1 MSSGKILP
9 SNHKAMTFCYDA
21 RNTNWTSYF
30 VVPDHPTVVAPLP
43 HRPTWKGQTGTPNRA
58 PSTLLESPEIGRPTF
73 ASPGFIPHSGEFRH
87 YQSAIDA
94 ESSLRNLDNRLS
106 RRAFGQRVIP
116 ELKNPSIEAMN
127 LIVLPDYRAKPIA
140 GYEGEETV
148 CGILK
153 KYASNDGMNGARFN
167 NSTRTTTRNLL
178 LPFTNQNIRAALEKG
193 KPGYVP
199 S

>member
-1 MSSGKILP
+1 MASGRILP
-9 SNHKAMTFCYDA
+9 PNHKAMTFCYDA

-43 HRPTWKGQTGTPNRA
+43 NRPTWKGQSGTPNKA
-58 PSTLLESPEIGRPTF
+58 PSTLLETPEIGRPTF
-73 ASPGFIPHSGEFRH
+73 TSPGFIPHFGEFRH
-87 YQSAIDA
+87 YQTAIDA

-116 ELKNPSIEAMN
+116 ELKNPSVEAMN
-127 LIVLPDYRAKPIA
+127 LTLLPDYRANPIA
-140 GYEGEETV
+140 SYEGEATV

-167 NSTRTTTRNLL
+167 NSTRLTTQNLL
-178 LPFTNQNIRAALEKG
+178 LPYANHTIRAAIAKG